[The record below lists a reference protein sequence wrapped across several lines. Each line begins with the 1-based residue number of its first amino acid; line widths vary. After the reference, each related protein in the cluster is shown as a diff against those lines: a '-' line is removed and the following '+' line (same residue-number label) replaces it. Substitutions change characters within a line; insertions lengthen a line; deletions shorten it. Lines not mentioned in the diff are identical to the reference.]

1 MTEAAV
7 QPAPSIVP
15 QKRGARIEVRKLG
28 KAYIHNGQ
36 ALPILWD
43 VDLALS
49 PGDMVAVVGASGV
62 GKSTFLQI
70 LGTLDLPTSGSI
82 RFDNE
87 ELTTMGASR
96 LAEFRNRSIGF
107 VFQFHHLLPE
117 FTALE
122 NVMMPALIQRMTIT
136 QAQKKARDIL
146 ARVGLGHRLTHRPSE
161 LSGGEQQRVALARAM
176 VLEPSLLLADEPT
189 GNLDRAT
196 GEQIHN
202 LFLDLN
208 RERGST
214 LLVVTHNPELA
225 RLMPRRL
232 RMIDGG
238 RLVEESQSAYRGPA
252 LEEMTANAT
261 PDPTRAGAGTASA
274 VEPAGEAAETTE
286 ATEDKKEATP

>member
-1 MTEAAV
+1 MAASS
-7 QPAPSIVP
+7 PASSSSSGSAATPLR
-15 QKRGARIEVRKLG
+15 QRGARVEVKKLG
-28 KAYIHNGQ
+28 KAYIHTGK
-36 ALPILWD
+36 ALPVLWD
-43 VDLALS
+43 VDLSLA

-87 ELTTMGASR
+87 ELTTMSSSR
-96 LAEFRNRSIGF
+96 LAQFRNQKIGF

-117 FTALE
+117 FTAEE
-122 NVMMPALIQRMTIT
+122 NVMMPALVQGIPTDK
-136 QAQKKARDIL
+136 AKKRAKEIL
-146 ARVGLGHRLTHRPSE
+146 GRVGLSHRLTHRPGE

-176 VLEPSLLLADEPT
+176 VLEPALLLADEPT

-196 GEQIHN
+196 GEAIHG

-214 LLVVTHNPELA
+214 LLVVTHNPDLA
-225 RLMPRRL
+225 SLMPRRL

-238 RLVEESQSAYRGPA
+238 RLVEERTSAFRGSQEIPA
-252 LEEMTANAT
+252 AELG
-261 PDPTRAGAGTASA
+261 DPTSEAEVVPEKESESVSTPAVADEGT
-274 VEPAGEAAETTE
+274 P
-286 ATEDKKEATP
+286 